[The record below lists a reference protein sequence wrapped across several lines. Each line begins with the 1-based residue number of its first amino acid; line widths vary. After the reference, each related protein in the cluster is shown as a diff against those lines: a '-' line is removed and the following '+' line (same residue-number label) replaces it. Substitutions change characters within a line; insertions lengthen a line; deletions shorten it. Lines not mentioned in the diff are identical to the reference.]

1 MWRVGFVYKKDKN
14 GGAKQNSET
23 QDTHTHRQHN
33 WQVDDPMRPDTNQ
46 TSYRAAC
53 LTESETRLKHSGGQK
68 RVHTPCRQ
76 RENERERASF
86 VAARAQNRCGSLLS
100 LSLTSL
106 SLIVLSLCLSP
117 SCELLENPLNWSSCL
132 FTFFRGCFG
141 CPTAVS
147 SFPVITLFLSWLSS
161 KLFWLWPK
169 RAT

>member
-1 MWRVGFVYKKDKN
+1 MRLELQHMWRVSFVYKKDKN

-100 LSLTSL
+100 LSLSHESL
-106 SLIVLSLCLSP
+106 SSCSP
-117 SCELLENPLNWSSCL
+117 SASPPL
-132 FTFFRGCFG
+132 
-141 CPTAVS
+141 A
-147 SFPVITLFLSWLSS
+147 SFLKT
-161 KLFWLWPK
+161 
-169 RAT
+169 R

>member
-1 MWRVGFVYKKDKN
+1 MAEQNKT
-14 GGAKQNSET
+14 AKHKT
-23 QDTHTHRQHN
+23 QTHRQHN

-68 RVHTPCRQ
+68 RVHTPCRH
-76 RENERERASF
+76 REREREYPSF

-100 LSLTSL
+100 LSLSRV
-106 SLIVLSLCLSP
+106 SLIVLFLCLSL